1 MAKKK
6 VKKAKKAKK
15 GFPPKKGGPVRAAM
29 TMPMGG
35 PAPAMDPAAMRAMMT
50 KGKGKKKKK

>member
-6 VKKAKKAKK
+6 KQKGKK
-15 GFPPKKGGPVRAAM
+15 GPVHAAM

-35 PAPAMDPAAMRAMMT
+35 PASAMDPAAMRAMMT
-50 KGKGKKKKK
+50 KGKSKKGKKC